1 MPHANK
7 AHWQSLFRGEPVT
20 HTFARSVD
28 DLVAGRRRPAP
39 PALSGDLAAR
49 VRLHED
55 VPIGG
60 LDGTL
65 TAEIYQPR
73 TPGPHPVL
81 VYVHGGG
88 WYTGSASMD
97 RRYCASIAAEGML
110 VVAVGYALAPEHPFP
125 RALEDCVYAARWA
138 VKNADAYDGDPDR
151 LAVAGCSAGANL
163 AAGTALVLHGADD
176 QAHVER
182 PGTGRSGVQRPGTR
196 LDGGD
201 LADMPVTV
209 SALLLLFG
217 MLDAHRWI
225 CDPKYYAGEPE
236 ITLSAYLGPNFSGK
250 LRDPLVSP
258 ALSPS
263 LHVLPAT
270 YLSCGDED
278 ALLGHS
284 LAMTGRLADA
294 DVPVT
299 LSVVPNADHE
309 FLKIP
314 ERVEGARAEN
324 ERIVTWLRERLGLP
338 ERAAPPERVGPPER
352 TGLPEQEIGEA
363 P

>member
-1 MPHANK
+1 MDMPHANK
-7 AHWQSLFRGEPVT
+7 AHWQSLFRGEPVPYT
-20 HTFARSVD
+20 VARSVD

-39 PALSGDLAAR
+39 PALADDVAAR
-49 VRLHED
+49 MRLRED

-60 LDGTL
+60 LDGAL

-73 TPGPHPVL
+73 KPGPHPVL
-81 VYVHGGG
+81 LYVHGGG
-88 WYTGSASMD
+88 WYTGSPAMD
-97 RRYCASIAAEGML
+97 RRYCASLAAEDI
-110 VVAVGYALAPEHPFP
+110 VVVSVAYALAPENPFP

-138 VKNADAYDGDPDR
+138 VKNAASYDADPDR
-151 LAVAGCSAGANL
+151 LAVAGSSAGANL
-163 AAGTALVLHGADD
+163 AAGTALVLHGGAEHATVG
-176 QAHVER
+176 QPGVER
-182 PGTGRSGVQRPGTR
+182 SGTR

-236 ITLSAYLGPNFSGK
+236 ITLSAYLGPNFSGR

-314 ERVEGARAEN
+314 ERVEGARGEN
-324 ERIVTWLRERLGLP
+324 ERIVHWLRERLGLP
-338 ERAAPPERVGPPER
+338 ERPGLPERR
-352 TGLPEQEIGEA
+352 GLPEQTTGGA